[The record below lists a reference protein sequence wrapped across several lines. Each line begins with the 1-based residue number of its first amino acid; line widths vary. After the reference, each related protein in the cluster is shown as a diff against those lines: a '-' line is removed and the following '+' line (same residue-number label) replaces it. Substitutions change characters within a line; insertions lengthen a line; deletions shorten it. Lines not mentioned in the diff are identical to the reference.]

1 MLLLIF
7 SDLLLQIFRQF
18 LRPLV
23 ERVVVPEI
31 LVHRISGVVE
41 LRLELFP
48 MRFSF
53 RRFGRQR
60 FLFSGPGLEELERV
74 FQFFV

>member
-23 ERVVVPEI
+23 ERVVVPQI
-31 LVHRISGVVE
+31 FVHGVPGIIQ
-41 LRLELFP
+41 LRLELLAVGLGL
-48 MRFSF
+48 

-60 FLFSGPGLEELERV
+60 FLLAISSL
-74 FQFFV
+74 